1 MRYEPGATGSPAPR
15 ANTEGTR
22 HRPASALRLEEL
34 NRATQRQAVELDDWE
49 NEGGTPASQTPQAP
63 RRAARRHFDEFSG

>member
-1 MRYEPGATGSPAPR
+1 MRYEPGATVSTPLR

-22 HRPASALRLEEL
+22 HRPVSALRLEEL
-34 NRATQRQAVELDDWE
+34 NGATQRQAAELDDWE
-49 NEGGTPASQTPQAP
+49 NEGGTPVSQTPQAP